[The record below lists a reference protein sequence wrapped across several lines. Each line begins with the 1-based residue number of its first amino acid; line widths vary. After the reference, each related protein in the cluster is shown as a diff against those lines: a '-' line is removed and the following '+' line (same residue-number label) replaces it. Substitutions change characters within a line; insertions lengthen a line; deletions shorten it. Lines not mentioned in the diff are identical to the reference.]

1 MRAAPAHLESKLR
14 FWDLSVG
21 QIAAAFAGIMLGVAW
36 AKFLSPLHGMWGAMS
51 GAYIAALPVVPVF
64 VASQTELD
72 LGGLLV
78 GAIRWR
84 RLEGRYLPGA
94 GETAQGY
101 LLSDEHAD
109 SGPGEEAEVLERELA
124 GSVGRPA
131 SGHQRR
137 PECAGHHERLR
148 HHQRRRPGPRQPR
161 VAEQRK
167 REVMIVNRTARRAGG
182 GLPAAGELLAVEAID
197 RTGLIVT
204 SEGALVRIFRVTPR
218 NPLLMSVGERE
229 KTAAAFQRLLSQLGA
244 DETCRST
251 STPGR

>member
-72 LGGLLV
+72 LGGLVV

-101 LLSDEHAD
+101 LLRDEHAD
-109 SGPGEEAEVLERELA
+109 SGPGGEAEVLERELQALWDDPPADTSA
-124 GSVGRPA
+124 G
-131 SGHQRR
+131 QR
-137 PECAGHHERLR
+137 
-148 HHQRRRPGPRQPR
+148 
-161 VAEQRK
+161 
-167 REVMIVNRTARRAGG
+167 
-182 GLPAAGELLAVEAID
+182 
-197 RTGLIVT
+197 
-204 SEGALVRIFRVTPR
+204 ALVTTSDYDPTNHRDVDHGSRAWLSNGR
-218 NPLLMSVGERE
+218 ER
-229 KTAAAFQRLLSQLGA
+229 
-244 DETCRST
+244 
-251 STPGR
+251 

>member
-109 SGPGEEAEVLERELA
+109 GGPGEEAEVLERELA

-131 SGHQRR
+131 SGRQRGSGR
-137 PECAGHHERLR
+137 AGHHERLR
-148 HHQRRRPGPRQPR
+148 HRRRRGPGPRQPR

-167 REVMIVNRTARRAGG
+167 REVMIVNRTAQARGWRAAGG
-182 GLPAAGELLAVEAID
+182 GRALGGRGD
-197 RTGLIVT
+197 RPDR
-204 SEGALVRIFRVTPR
+204 ADRH
-218 NPLLMSVGERE
+218 ERGR
-229 KTAAAFQRLLSQLGA
+229 AGA
-244 DETCRST
+244 DLQ
-251 STPGR
+251 GHAA

>member
-124 GSVGRPA
+124 GAVGRP
-131 SGHQRR
+131 GEQ
-137 PECAGHHERLR
+137 ER
-148 HHQRRRPGPRQPR
+148 
-161 VAEQRK
+161 
-167 REVMIVNRTARRAGG
+167 
-182 GLPAAGELLAVEAID
+182 
-197 RTGLIVT
+197 T
-204 SEGALVRIFRVTPR
+204 SADQGALVAPSDRDSTNDPTWTP
-218 NPLLMSVGERE
+218 
-229 KTAAAFQRLLSQLGA
+229 AAARG
-244 DETCRST
+244 
-251 STPGR
+251 

>member
-78 GAIRWR
+78 GALRWR

-101 LLSDEHAD
+101 LLLDEHTETDPSEDAEILELELQALWDEAPTSTSAQIRD
-109 SGPGEEAEVLERELA
+109 S
-124 GSVGRPA
+124 SV
-131 SGHQRR
+131 
-137 PECAGHHERLR
+137 
-148 HHQRRRPGPRQPR
+148 R
-161 VAEQRK
+161 VAPSDCDSTNGHGVDHGSRAWLSNG
-167 REVMIVNRTARRAGG
+167 RERR
-182 GLPAAGELLAVEAID
+182 
-197 RTGLIVT
+197 
-204 SEGALVRIFRVTPR
+204 
-218 NPLLMSVGERE
+218 
-229 KTAAAFQRLLSQLGA
+229 
-244 DETCRST
+244 
-251 STPGR
+251 

>member
-1 MRAAPAHLESKLR
+1 LRAAPAHLESKLR

-72 LGGLLV
+72 LCGLLI

-109 SGPGEEAEVLERELA
+109 SGPGEEAEVLERELEA
-124 GSVGRPA
+124 
-131 SGHQRR
+131 
-137 PECAGHHERLR
+137 LWDD
-148 HHQRRRPGPRQPR
+148 PR
-161 VAEQRK
+161 A
-167 REVMIVNRTARRAGG
+167 
-182 GLPAAGELLAVEAID
+182 D
-197 RTGLIVT
+197 T
-204 SEGALVRIFRVTPR
+204 SADQGALVTTSDRD
-218 NPLLMSVGERE
+218 
-229 KTAAAFQRLLSQLGA
+229 TAAVGDLDPGSPAWLSN
-244 DETCRST
+244 
-251 STPGR
+251 GRER

>member
-1 MRAAPAHLESKLR
+1 MRTAPAHLESKLR

-109 SGPGEEAEVLERELA
+109 SGPGEEAEVLERELQA
-124 GSVGRPA
+124 LWDDAPADTSAPTRVGR
-131 SGHQRR
+131 GR
-137 PECAGHHERLR
+137 HERLR
-148 HHQRRRPGPRQPR
+148 QRQRPRRCDPGSR
-161 VAEQRK
+161 AWLSNG
-167 REVMIVNRTARRAGG
+167 RER
-182 GLPAAGELLAVEAID
+182 
-197 RTGLIVT
+197 
-204 SEGALVRIFRVTPR
+204 
-218 NPLLMSVGERE
+218 
-229 KTAAAFQRLLSQLGA
+229 
-244 DETCRST
+244 
-251 STPGR
+251 

>member
-36 AKFLSPLHGMWGAMS
+36 AKFLSPLHGMSGAMS

-84 RLEGRYLPGA
+84 RLEGRYLPGG

-101 LLSDEHAD
+101 LLWDERTD
-109 SGPGEEAEVLERELA
+109 TGPG
-124 GSVGRPA
+124 
-131 SGHQRR
+131 
-137 PECAGHHERLR
+137 
-148 HHQRRRPGPRQPR
+148 
-161 VAEQRK
+161 
-167 REVMIVNRTARRAGG
+167 
-182 GLPAAGELLAVEAID
+182 D
-197 RTGLIVT
+197 
-204 SEGALVRIFRVTPR
+204 
-218 NPLLMSVGERE
+218 
-229 KTAAAFQRLLSQLGA
+229 GA
-244 DETCRST
+244 DGLELELHALWDDAPRRTHANGPDPRTPVAPSDWNSTNDRDFDRGSRAWMSNGRETR
-251 STPGR
+251 

>member
-36 AKFLSPLHGMWGAMS
+36 ATFLSPLDGMWGAMS

-101 LLSDEHAD
+101 LLLDEHAD
-109 SGPGEEAEVLERELA
+109 SGPGGEAEVLERELHA
-124 GSVGRPA
+124 LWDDPPTDTSTDKAALVATSDCDTTNDPDLDPA
-131 SGHQRR
+131 SRAWLSNGR
-137 PECAGHHERLR
+137 ER
-148 HHQRRRPGPRQPR
+148 
-161 VAEQRK
+161 
-167 REVMIVNRTARRAGG
+167 
-182 GLPAAGELLAVEAID
+182 
-197 RTGLIVT
+197 
-204 SEGALVRIFRVTPR
+204 
-218 NPLLMSVGERE
+218 
-229 KTAAAFQRLLSQLGA
+229 
-244 DETCRST
+244 
-251 STPGR
+251 

>member
-72 LGGLLV
+72 LCGLLV

-109 SGPGEEAEVLERELA
+109 SGPGEETEVLERELHA
-124 GSVGRPA
+124 
-131 SGHQRR
+131 
-137 PECAGHHERLR
+137 LWDD
-148 HHQRRRPGPRQPR
+148 PR
-161 VAEQRK
+161 AH
-167 REVMIVNRTARRAGG
+167 
-182 GLPAAGELLAVEAID
+182 
-197 RTGLIVT
+197 T
-204 SEGALVRIFRVTPR
+204 SADQGALVTTSDRD
-218 NPLLMSVGERE
+218 
-229 KTAAAFQRLLSQLGA
+229 TANDCDLDPG
-244 DETCRST
+244 
-251 STPGR
+251 TPGWLSNGRER

>member
-109 SGPGEEAEVLERELA
+109 SGPGEEAEVLELELQA
-124 GSVGRPA
+124 LWDEPPA
-131 SGHQRR
+131 RRQRADR
-137 PECAGHHERLR
+137 
-148 HHQRRRPGPRQPR
+148 
-161 VAEQRK
+161 
-167 REVMIVNRTARRAGG
+167 RRAGR
-182 GLPAAGELLAVEAID
+182 PPSD
-197 RTGLIVT
+197 RDSTNDRDLDHGSRAWL
-204 SEGALVRIFRVTPR
+204 SNGR
-218 NPLLMSVGERE
+218 ER
-229 KTAAAFQRLLSQLGA
+229 
-244 DETCRST
+244 
-251 STPGR
+251 